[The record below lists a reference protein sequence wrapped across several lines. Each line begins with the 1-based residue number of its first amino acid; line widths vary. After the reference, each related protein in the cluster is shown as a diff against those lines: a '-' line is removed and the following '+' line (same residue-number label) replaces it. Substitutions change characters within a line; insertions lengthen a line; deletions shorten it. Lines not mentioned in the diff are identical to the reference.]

1 MPISLTGK
9 PIAITGASSGIGRVT
24 ALACARAGMPVV
36 VSARRTHLLE
46 KLVEEI
52 RAAGGRAVAVEVDVR
67 DPGDCVRLIE
77 TTVKEFGSIYAV
89 FANAGYGA
97 EACIHEMTAEEMRDI
112 WETNFFGTLN
122 AIRPAIAEMMQQP
135 RGEHGAPRGHVLICT
150 SCVARFTLP
159 RLGAYTATKAAQ
171 AHIGT
176 AMRGELRGHGLYV
189 STVHPIGTRT
199 EFSDHLR
206 RKGVNLENAH
216 HTPAMFVQP
225 AEAVS
230 SRIVDCLRRPRPEVW
245 TGPKGWLTRFAAS
258 LFTLSPRLGD
268 LVGRIHTR
276 D

>member
-1 MPISLTGK
+1 MSTALAGK

-36 VSARRTHLLE
+36 VSARRVHLLE

-52 RAAGGRAVAVEVDVR
+52 RAAGGRATAIEVDVR
-67 DPGDCVRLIE
+67 DRDQCRRLIE
-77 TTVKEFGSIYAV
+77 TAVTEYGSIYAV

-97 EACIHEMTAEEMRDI
+97 EACIHEMSDEEMRDI

-122 AIRPAIAEMMQQP
+122 TIQPAIAEMLKAP
-135 RGEHGAPRGHVLICT
+135 APPDGALRGHVLICT

-159 RLGAYTATKAAQ
+159 RLSAYTATKAAQ

-176 AMRGELRGHGLYV
+176 AMRAELRPHSIYV
-189 STVHPIGTRT
+189 TTVHPIGTRT

-206 RKGVNLENAH
+206 RKGVDVDKAH
-216 HTPAMFVQP
+216 RTPRLFVQP
-225 AEAVS
+225 PEAVS
-230 SRIVDCLRRPRPEVW
+230 SRIVGCLRRPCPEVW

-258 LFTLSPRLGD
+258 LFTLSPRLND
-268 LVGRIHTR
+268 FVGRIHTR